1 MKILSNKLTTCRVIN
16 DGGIIELQLVDD
28 SQRIVTL
35 QLPFAQAE
43 TIVMTLPSLLTSA
56 LRQQTGDQG
65 ARYVFGL
72 GNWMLEETKEGNSLI
87 ATLTTTDGFAA
98 CFGIS
103 LGACQALGQN
113 LVHHAEE
120 VAQARDLGNGQG
132 ASGGTKLN

>member
-1 MKILSNKLTTCRVIN
+1 MRAQRASMKILSSKLTTCRVTN
-16 DGGIIELQLVDD
+16 DGGTIELQLLDD

-72 GNWMLEETKEGNSLI
+72 GNWALEETKDRNYLI

-98 CFGIS
+98 CFGIP
-103 LGACQALGQN
+103 LGACQSLG
-113 LVHHAEE
+113 
-120 VAQARDLGNGQG
+120 R
-132 ASGGTKLN
+132 